1 MGRSSPSTPL
11 RREGRVD
18 PIGLSFGQGASGELL
33 RRLELTVNRR
43 LDGVLQGD
51 YRGLVPGHGSEL
63 GETRPYQPGDDVR
76 RIDWN
81 VTARTQTAHVRE
93 TIADREL
100 ETWVL
105 LDRSASM
112 RFGTAQY
119 EKRELAA
126 IAMAAVGFLTART
139 GNRLGAVLA
148 GDGPAMVIPA
158 RGGRAHLLS
167 VLHRTL
173 TGDPA
178 ALHAHTEPRF
188 GTVPA
193 GGGSG
198 RTPRR
203 TTDARPEGLGASL
216 ERMAALHRRRGLAVV
231 ISDFLDAGPGPGPA
245 AKAAAPPDGAGWT
258 VPLRRLAA
266 RHDTLAIEVVDPRE
280 LELPAVGVLTL
291 VDPETGRR
299 REVQTSSAKLRARY
313 AAAAAEQRQTI
324 AAHVRRT
331 GADHL
336 VLRTDGDWL
345 SDFIRFVALRRERAA
360 RLPRRTR

>member
-1 MGRSSPSTPL
+1 M
-11 RREGRVD
+11 D
-18 PIGLSFGQGASGELL
+18 PVGLSFGQGASGELL

-63 GETRPYQPGDDVR
+63 GETRAYQPGDDVR

-105 LDRSASM
+105 VDRSASM
-112 RFGTAQY
+112 HFGTAQY

-126 IAMAAVGFLTART
+126 IALAAVGFLTART
-139 GNRLGAVLA
+139 GNRLGAVFA
-148 GDGPAMVIPA
+148 GDGPALVTPA
-158 RGGRAHLLS
+158 RGGRTHLLS
-167 VLHRTL
+167 VLHRAL
-173 TGDPA
+173 TQPA
-178 ALHAHTEPRF
+178 ATA
-188 GTVPA
+188 
-193 GGGSG
+193 
-198 RTPRR
+198 PRR
-203 TTDARPEGLGASL
+203 QPEVGPPGADRRQEGLAASM

-231 ISDFLDAGPGPGPA
+231 ISDFLDPAPGSGNATDAPG
-245 AKAAAPPDGAGWT
+245 WIR
-258 VPLRRLAA
+258 PLRRLAA
-266 RHDTLAIEVVDPRE
+266 RHETLAIEVIDPRE

-313 AAAAAEQRQTI
+313 AAAAIEQRQTI
-324 AAHVRRT
+324 AAHIMRS

-345 SDFIRFVALRRERAA
+345 AELIRFVALRRERAA
-360 RLPRRTR
+360 RLPRRTS

>member
-1 MGRSSPSTPL
+1 MTLRLRTPPLTPRRADPVGLIFGDGRSA
-11 RREGRVD
+11 EV
-18 PIGLSFGQGASGELL
+18 L

-51 YRGLVPGHGSEL
+51 YRGLVAGHGSEL

-81 VTARTQTAHVRE
+81 VTARTQSTHVRE

-105 LDRSASM
+105 LDQSPSLD
-112 RFGTAQY
+112 FGTARY
-119 EKRELAA
+119 EKRELAV

-148 GDGPAMVIPA
+148 GRGPRPAVVPA
-158 RGGRAHLLS
+158 RGGRIHLLGM
-167 VLHRTL
+167 LHRALLDPVQQDPLAQPGGAEL
-173 TGDPA
+173 TSALHRLA
-178 ALHAHTEPRF
+178 ALHQ
-188 GTVPA
+188 
-193 GGGSG
+193 
-198 RTPRR
+198 
-203 TTDARPEGLGASL
+203 
-216 ERMAALHRRRGLAVV
+216 RRGLAVV
-231 ISDFLDAGPGPGPA
+231 ISDFLVEDDWSRSLGN
-245 AKAAAPPDGAGWT
+245 
-258 VPLRRLAA
+258 LAA
-266 RHDTLAIEVVDPRE
+266 RHETLAIEIIDPRE
-280 LELPAVGVLTL
+280 LELPSVGVLTL

-299 REVQTSSAKLRARY
+299 REVQTSSARLRARY
-313 AAAAAEQRQTI
+313 AQAASAQRQAI
-324 AAHVRRT
+324 AATIRAS

-345 SDFIRFVALRRERAA
+345 TDLIRFVSLRRERAA